1 MIRSKDFYHYV
12 QQHALTHNNI
22 EFKYGAV
29 ESIGSNKEEAW
40 VMMDG
45 KKIIA
50 DHVFNSILF
59 QPLNV
64 PSKKHYLLQHFKGFF
79 IKTKAP
85 VFNENI
91 ATLMDFRISQKHGTA
106 FVYVLPFSED
116 TALVE
121 YTMFTKQLLNDEEYV
136 KELRYYIQQYL
147 HIDTFEILE
156 EEFGIIPM
164 TNVKF
169 LNNEERVTYIGT
181 AGGQTKGSSGYTFQF
196 IQKHSDKIVDNLL
209 TKKFPINSNSFFQKR
224 FGFYD
229 ATLLNILATNKY
241 PSDKIFATLFEKNPI
256 DRVLRFLD
264 NESSLEDD
272 IKIMSSL
279 PKMVFMKAAFEEMFK

>member
-1 MIRSKDFYHYV
+1 
-12 QQHALTHNNI
+12 
-22 EFKYGAV
+22 
-29 ESIGSNKEEAW
+29 
-40 VMMDG
+40 MMDG

-85 VFNENI
+85 VFNAKI

-106 FVYVLPFSED
+106 FVYVLPFSDD

-121 YTMFTKQLLNDEEYV
+121 YTMFTKQLLTEEEYV
-136 KELRYYIQQYL
+136 KELRHYIQQYL
-147 HIDTFEILE
+147 HIDTFEIME

-272 IKIMSSL
+272 IKIMSTL
-279 PKMVFMKAAFEEMFK
+279 PKRVFMKAAFEEMFK